1 MPALLGPLIGFALG
15 VLLAWLARG
24 EAARDDDRSLRA
36 RAGIAALFGALVFAP
51 ACAYF
56 LIFASDWSRFYL
68 VDGRAVPSALD
79 LVLVLVDAAVVPA
92 GFVAA
97 RRAGRRRAYR
107 TIGALGGAPVA
118 VALALVLIFFPKL
131 RIEGTFHQVRGDL
144 GTQPVAGEPLGYAIL
159 WMNGMILAGFIVSAR
174 ALSGRSAPRPPEP
187 ASPRHLDEADSAK
200 VKLLGARGR
209 R

>member
-15 VLLAWLARG
+15 VLLAWLARA
-24 EAARDDDRSLRA
+24 EASRDDDRSLRA
-36 RAGIAALFGALVFAP
+36 RAQVAALFGALVFAP

-56 LIFASDWSRFYL
+56 LIFSGDWARFYL

-79 LVLVLVDAAVVPA
+79 LVLVVVDAAVVPL
-92 GFVAA
+92 GFIAA

-107 TIGALGGAPVA
+107 VLGALGGAPTA
-118 VALALVLIFFPKL
+118 AALALVLIFFPKL
-131 RIEGTFHQVRGDL
+131 RVEGTYHQVRGDF
-144 GTQPVAGEPLGYAIL
+144 GTQPVAGGPLGYAIL

-174 ALSGRSAPRPPEP
+174 ALEGRATRRLIEP
-187 ASPRHLDEADSAK
+187 ASPDEGAEAAPA
-200 VKLLGARGR
+200 KLLGARGR